1 MDVTFLALILGVFV
15 GVVLGLTG
23 AGGAILSVP
32 LLGFFLHLSIAQAAP
47 IGMLAV
53 TLSAGLGAFLGL
65 RSKIL
70 RYKAALLI
78 ASFGLIFSPLGI
90 YLAHQ
95 LPNWPLALIFSL
107 VLLWVSYSM
116 WLRAKREL
124 DGIVDDVGQPC
135 LLDQTIGKLTWT
147 LLCARVMA
155 FSGALAGFFSG
166 LLGVGGGF
174 IIVPALKKYT
184 DLPITAIVATSLG
197 VLTIVSMGGVVFSNF
212 YGVMNWV
219 IALPFAGGSIA
230 GLLLGRR
237 MVKSFSGPR
246 VLQSFSILA
255 LLISIAMLIKL
266 ANTLFN

>member
-1 MDVTFLALILGVFV
+1 MLGF
-15 GVVLGLTG
+15 TG

-32 LLGFFLHLSIAQAAP
+32 LLGFFLHLSIPQAAP

-65 RSKIL
+65 RAKIL

-78 ASFGLIFSPLGI
+78 ATFGLIFSPLGI

-95 LPNWPLALIFSL
+95 LPNWVLVLTFSL
-107 VLLWVSYSM
+107 VLFWVSHST
-116 WLRAKREL
+116 WLRAKKETQ
-124 DGIVDDVGQPC
+124 GIIDNVGRHC
-135 LLDQTIGKLTWT
+135 LLDETVGKLAWT

-155 FSGALAGFFSG
+155 FSGAIAGFFSG

-174 IIVPALKKYT
+174 IIVPALKKFT
-184 DLPITAIVATSLG
+184 DLPINAIVATSLG
-197 VLTIVSMGGVVFSNF
+197 VLTIVSLGGVAFSNF
-212 YGVMNWV
+212 YGGMNWTV
-219 IALPFAGGSIA
+219 ALPFAGGSIL

-246 VLQSFSILA
+246 VLQCFSVLA
-255 LLISIAMLIKL
+255 LLISIAMLFKL
-266 ANTLFN
+266 ANTSFN